1 MGLGLLL
8 PLGAQAGMWAA
19 PMAGN
24 TSGTGLSMA
33 FQGSLGVANG
43 EAKEH
48 VFDYESRGQS
58 RRQLSRLDWDLKNVA
73 MGGGSLSVRLW
84 DRLALN
90 GGLWLALSEGSGE
103 MDDYDWLDVRSSE
116 WTHYSLSDVDVTE
129 GYLLDVNAAWKLMQM
144 HGFSTHVLVGYKQDG
159 WTWEDRGVYLLYPEF
174 GYVPYPLD
182 GENMILYEQ
191 EFRMPYLGANVDW
204 SRGAF
209 TLSGYVKWS
218 PIVEGTDWD
227 EHVAREMSFKE
238 TFEGGDMLGLG
249 AEARY
254 EFAQGTFQGVYVSAA
269 VDYQQIDRM
278 IGDMVIRDEATGQ
291 SGVETDAAGVENR
304 YWMIS
309 LGGGLR
315 F

>member
-1 MGLGLLL
+1 MGLGLML

-191 EFRMPYLGANVDW
+191 EFRMPYRGANVDW
-204 SRGAF
+204 SRGAAEIVRRVRGLSPSPCAY
-209 TLSGYVKWS
+209 TL
-218 PIVEGTDWD
+218 
-227 EHVAREMSFKE
+227 
-238 TFEGGDMLGLG
+238 L
-249 AEARY
+249 
-254 EFAQGTFQGVYVSAA
+254 QGKTLRVFSAA
-269 VDYQQIDRM
+269 GRETPVDRAP
-278 IGDMVIRDEATGQ
+278 GTVGAATAEGLP
-291 SGVETDAAGVENR
+291 VAAGDGIVFLREVQMEGR
-304 YWMIS
+304 KRMPVGDFLRGCRLQPGDR
-309 LGGGLR
+309 LG
-315 F
+315 